1 MRRTSFRAVTVATAT
16 ATLIAAGITA
26 ASAGTAAGTDAPDA
40 SRYAPGLVAAMERDL
55 GLDTAEAIDR
65 LRTDEALSA
74 TAHTLIKSL
83 EATSLEKQYAGS
95 WVEGDEL
102 YVAVTDKTAA
112 AQVRAAGA
120 TAVTV
125 DRSLAA
131 LDRIP

>member
-26 ASAGTAAGTDAPDA
+26 ASAGTAARTDVPDA

-55 GLDTAEAIDR
+55 GWSAAAAADR
-65 LRTDEALSA
+65 LRADEALSA
-74 TAHTLIKSL
+74 TAPTLVK
-83 EATSLEKQYAGS
+83 SLEKQGAGPCLD
-95 WVEGDEL
+95 GGEL
-102 YVAVTDKTAA
+102 YVAGTDKSAA

-120 TAVTV
+120 PAVNV

-131 LDRIP
+131 LGGIP